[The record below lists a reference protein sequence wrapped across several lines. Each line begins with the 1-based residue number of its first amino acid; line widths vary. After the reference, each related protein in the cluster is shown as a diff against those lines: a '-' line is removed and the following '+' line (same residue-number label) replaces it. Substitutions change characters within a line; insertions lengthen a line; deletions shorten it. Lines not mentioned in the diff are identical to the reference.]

1 MLGGMGGRRR
11 RGRQRMRWLD
21 GITNSMHMSLGE
33 IRELVMDR
41 EAWHAAIHGVAKS
54 QTRLSN
60 WTELRECLCPA
71 PTHPTKKQNET
82 NKKIHQN
89 QEVPL
94 SPGVKLKPKSNR
106 GTTEHIPTSPIMHL
120 NILQPR
126 ITEDE
131 DDCPDLVCFELGI
144 IRGGGC
150 WAHSKPMSL
159 AHSLRS
165 RQTEECLSA
174 EHEPADS
181 SRYETPNFCPPG
193 VQDNWSREGKRG
205 GGWLGKHFLEPEA
218 KKVHVRAH
226 CGPHMLLSLFFL
238 APSHPLSLCINQWHW
253 YLVGF

>member
-1 MLGGMGGRRR
+1 MA
-11 RGRQRMRWLD
+11 
-21 GITNSMHMSLGE
+21 SP
-33 IRELVMDR
+33 
-41 EAWHAAIHGVAKS
+41 
-54 QTRLSN
+54 TRCTWVWVKFGSWW
-60 WTELRECLCPA
+60 WTERPGMLRFMGLQRVRHDWATELNWGNVFAQPLL
-71 PTHPTKKQNET
+71 TQQRNKMKQT

-193 VQDNWSREGKRG
+193 VQDNWSRKGKRG